1 MKIKKTLLDFVAG
14 VSANLAILIVFIPVV
29 LFIVY
34 QLHPFAVSF
43 SREPCGFLST
53 TGYDCVGCGGTRAVR
68 YLLKGDVINSF
79 VCNCF
84 PLLLYTASVLYL
96 VMINRYGGSDG
107 RAVCAGWKL
116 CLFVINAVFFQKLL
130 KNYGVTVSCLSLGMA
145 ILPILAIIE
154 ECRGKRRTMPL
165 IGCLTAL
172 GLVMLAD
179 SFLYGQPYEFA
190 TVLAMCI
197 VNLIILVLAAPLAL
211 LYR

>member
-79 VCNCF
+79 VSNCF
-84 PLLLYTASVLYL
+84 PLLLYAASVVYL
-96 VMINRYGGSDG
+96 VINRYCGSDG
-107 RAVCAGWKL
+107 RVA
-116 CLFVINAVFFQKLL
+116 CLL
-130 KNYGVTVSCLSLGMA
+130 
-145 ILPILAIIE
+145 
-154 ECRGKRRTMPL
+154 
-165 IGCLTAL
+165 
-172 GLVMLAD
+172 
-179 SFLYGQPYEFA
+179 
-190 TVLAMCI
+190 
-197 VNLIILVLAAPLAL
+197 
-211 LYR
+211 

>member
-79 VCNCF
+79 VSNCF
-84 PLLLYTASVLYL
+84 PLLLYAASVVYL
-96 VMINRYGGSDG
+96 VINRYCGSDG
-107 RAVCAGWKL
+107 RAVCSGWKL
-116 CLFVINAVFFQKLL
+116 CLFVINAVFFQKFL

-145 ILPILAIIE
+145 ILPVLAIIE
-154 ECRGKRRTMPL
+154 ECRAKRRTMLL
-165 IGCLTAL
+165 IVCLTAL

-197 VNLIILVLAAPLAL
+197 VNFIILVLVTLLAL